1 VNRNRLPD
9 VTPGLLAP
17 HIPADI
23 YRRAEATGQP
33 IVVLRTATPPRTNR
47 RDHLYY
53 LAVGL
58 AGAAGVMGLVAAAL
72 ALFEFAVR
80 TAALVAGAAGPIG
93 IGGIT
98 LRLARPN
105 AK

>member
-1 VNRNRLPD
+1 MNRNRPPD
-9 VTPGLLAP
+9 ATVGLLAP
-17 HIPADI
+17 HIPAEI

-33 IVVLRTATPPRTNR
+33 IVIVQAATPPRTNR

-53 LAVGL
+53 LAIGL

-98 LRLARPN
+98 LRLARPTT
-105 AK
+105 K